1 MFRCIRCG
9 EIMSSKGALKNH
21 LNKKYTCNNVIIDIN
36 LYEYQN
42 LLSLSD
48 KEYKNELLKLIL
60 KKLQNVKGI
69 NKDYL
74 EKEELKLE
82 NEKLK
87 KIIDEKN
94 KIIELYK
101 KNINMEE
108 ENDEEYIYIIKER
121 EFVKSKENV
130 YKLGMTKNV
139 KNRMGDYP
147 RGSRIKDITSVKDAK
162 KSEQDLLIIFRTIF
176 IQRSDIGTEYF
187 QGDLDSMRNQIH
199 NYAYNSNI

>member
-1 MFRCIRCG
+1 
-9 EIMSSKGALKNH
+9 
-21 LNKKYTCNNVIIDIN
+21 
-36 LYEYQN
+36 
-42 LLSLSD
+42 LSD

-82 NEKLK
+82 NKKLK